1 MKKIE
6 SELYTMFAAQPV
18 EKTLPPALIEAAEK
32 NAKKRKRHWR
42 ALAASAVSFVLVLV
56 ISLYAGL
63 VVFAPANNKGEE
75 QGPQYERVGYD
86 ASLSY
91 GLAPAEWEYALKSSD
106 RGLLFSLAEAPIPD
120 FLFEAAMEGGEVW
133 YFYRGNELVL
143 SRWQTGTVFAAVSSV
158 PVTGGGEFLTGEK
171 IWLAGVEVIEND
183 GKFYFS
189 HLSYDWYF
197 DGEGLQGELEN
208 FLKEGNV

>member
-56 ISLYAGL
+56 VSLYAGL

-91 GLAPAEWEYALKSSD
+91 GLAPAEGEYALKSSD

-120 FLFEAAMEGGEVW
+120 FLSEAAMEGGEVW

-143 SRWQTGTVFAAVSSV
+143 SRWQTGTVFAAVSS
-158 PVTGGGEFLTGEK
+158 PLRAAGNSLRAKKYGLRAWKSLKTTANFTFLISHTTGISTEK
-171 IWLAGVEVIEND
+171 VC
-183 GKFYFS
+183 K
-189 HLSYDWYF
+189 
-197 DGEGLQGELEN
+197 
-208 FLKEGNV
+208 GNWKIF

>member
-56 ISLYAGL
+56 VSLYAGL
-63 VVFAPANNKGEE
+63 VVF
-75 QGPQYERVGYD
+75 
-86 ASLSY
+86 
-91 GLAPAEWEYALKSSD
+91 APAEWEYALKSSD

>member
-1 MKKIE
+1 M
-6 SELYTMFAAQPV
+6 
-18 EKTLPPALIEAAEK
+18 
-32 NAKKRKRHWR
+32 
-42 ALAASAVSFVLVLV
+42 LVV
-56 ISLYAGL
+56 SLYAGL

-91 GLAPAEWEYALKSSD
+91 GLAPAKWEYALKSSD

-133 YFYRGNELVL
+133 YFYRGNVLVL
-143 SRWQTGTVFAAVSSV
+143 SRWQTGTVFAA
-158 PVTGGGEFLTGEK
+158 EFLTGEK

>member
-56 ISLYAGL
+56 VSLYAGL

-75 QGPQYERVGYD
+75 QGSQYERVGYD

-106 RGLLFSLAEAPIPD
+106 RGLLFSLAE
-120 FLFEAAMEGGEVW
+120 
-133 YFYRGNELVL
+133 
-143 SRWQTGTVFAAVSSV
+143 
-158 PVTGGGEFLTGEK
+158 
-171 IWLAGVEVIEND
+171 ND

>member
-56 ISLYAGL
+56 VSLYAGL

-120 FLFEAAMEGGEVW
+120 FLFEAAMEVGETNW
-133 YFYRGNELVL
+133 CFPAGRRERSLRRFRPCPLRAAGNSLRAKKYGL
-143 SRWQTGTVFAAVSSV
+143 RAWKSLKTTANFTFLISHTTGIST
-158 PVTGGGEFLTGEK
+158 EK
-171 IWLAGVEVIEND
+171 VC
-183 GKFYFS
+183 K
-189 HLSYDWYF
+189 
-197 DGEGLQGELEN
+197 
-208 FLKEGNV
+208 GNWKIF